1 MKYTGWDSL
10 DVLFQSVF
18 GLVKG
23 NCSIKFINQSWKGL
37 ETNLIHI
44 WNQHQKHVS
53 SRFPPPWDLCFQTS
67 LYRQLLFV
75 DAKAW
80 NPQLPVCGVRLS
92 LLVCLW
98 WCWWAVLVASTAAGS
113 SPHVLRLVIEVG
125 GGWRGWRWGLL
136 SMALP
141 GNRQG
146 RRWRGGAFITNELVS
161 FSFHTPTN

>member
-10 DVLFQSVF
+10 DVLFQSVV

-113 SPHVLRLVIEVG
+113 SPTCLTISHRSWRRMEGMKMGAAEHGVAWEQTGEEVA
-125 GGWRGWRWGLL
+125 RWCFYYQWI
-136 SMALP
+136 SVV
-141 GNRQG
+141 
-146 RRWRGGAFITNELVS
+146 F
-161 FSFHTPTN
+161 FSHAH

>member
-80 NPQLPVCGVRLS
+80 NPQLPVCGSRCLF
-92 LLVCLW
+92 VCDDADEP
-98 WCWWAVLVASTAAGS
+98 CWSQAQRRVPP
-113 SPHVLRLVIEVG
+113 PHVLRLVIEVG